1 MRGFRLFLGQCA
13 QAECKSGRQD
23 GGQNNGWWIFV
34 EKKKEQLKKAESRLA
49 DWDSVGVDY
58 FLLDPDL
65 EKRNQIRILSSSYR
79 SK

>member
-34 EKKKEQLKKAESRLA
+34 EKKKTAEE
-49 DWDSVGVDY
+49 G
-58 FLLDPDL
+58 
-65 EKRNQIRILSSSYR
+65 
-79 SK
+79 